1 MCLLGIGLNG
11 PIRSD
16 DVQLELIGNVPPAE
30 FEMRYYQQQEESA
43 MAA

>member
-16 DVQLELIGNVPPAE
+16 DVQGTVVGYLVTVENIYLISKMDVFMGL
-30 FEMRYYQQQEESA
+30 S
-43 MAA
+43 